1 MKVYLVYD
9 IFYDNEEC
17 TTHDYLQEM
26 HSSMDAAKEACERLS
41 NDLLLY
47 DDATT
52 HRGID
57 NEGNIVVYR
66 LDGCEDHFV
75 IEEWSVQ

>member
-1 MKVYLVYD
+1 
-9 IFYDNEEC
+9 
-17 TTHDYLQEM
+17 
-26 HSSMDAAKEACERLS
+26 MDAAKEACERLA
-41 NDLLLY
+41 NDLLLN

-57 NEGNIVVYR
+57 DKGNIVVYR
-66 LDGCEDHFV
+66 WDGCEDHFV

>member
-1 MKVYLVYD
+1 MKVYLVYEV
-9 IFYDNEEC
+9 FYDSEEC
-17 TTHDYLQEM
+17 TTHDYLQEIC
-26 HSSMDAAKEACERLS
+26 SSIDAAKDARECLV

-57 NEGNIVVYR
+57 DEGNIVVYR
-66 LDGCEDHFV
+66 LDDCEHHFV
-75 IEEWSVQ
+75 IEEWTVK

>member
-17 TTHDYLQEM
+17 TTHDYLQEI
-26 HSSMDAAKEACERLS
+26 HSSEESAKEACARLA
-41 NDLLLY
+41 NDLLLNE
-47 DDATT
+47 DATT

-57 NEGNIVVYR
+57 YEGNIVVYR
-66 LDGCEDHFV
+66 TDNCEDHFI